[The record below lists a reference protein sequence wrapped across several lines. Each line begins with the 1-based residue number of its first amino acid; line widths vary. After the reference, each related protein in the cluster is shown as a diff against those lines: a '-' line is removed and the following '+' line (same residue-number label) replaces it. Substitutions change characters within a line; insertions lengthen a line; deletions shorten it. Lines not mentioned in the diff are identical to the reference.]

1 MLGSLT
7 LLPKLSSSYLAGFQY
22 IQAYSKTVWI
32 LISWLLRSQ
41 LIWSR
46 TILKSRYIWGQH
58 VKVYLQLFFQ
68 DFATLENEDVKQY
81 GPVSA

>member
-7 LLPKLSSSYLAGFQY
+7 LLPNFSSIPVYTSIFQNSVDPDQLASQKPADLMPHYFK
-22 IQAYSKTVWI
+22 KT
-32 LISWLLRSQ
+32 
-41 LIWSR
+41 
-46 TILKSRYIWGQH
+46 RYIWGQH

-68 DFATLENEDVKQY
+68 DFATLENEAVKQY